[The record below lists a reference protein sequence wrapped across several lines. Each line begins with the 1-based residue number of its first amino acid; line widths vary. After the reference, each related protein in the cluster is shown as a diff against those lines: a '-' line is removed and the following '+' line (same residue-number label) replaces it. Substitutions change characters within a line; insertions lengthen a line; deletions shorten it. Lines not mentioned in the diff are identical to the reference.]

1 MQMRVNIRKLKQL
14 VWLFCVLVFLFAG
27 WTFFQIFTAKQA
39 GEYQARK
46 KAFYEDL
53 LTRNVAERNTSQK
66 AWTEYPPNRYEKLWL
81 ARVDGSLAVIDGLG
95 ENPDQPDE
103 PKILPLPELDTII
116 DVSLVLYSNDPV
128 SRLVGIK
135 YKTPEASGGLLTDG
149 KARRLHLSEGDPLM
163 SPYDADRYNG
173 KVLEIGLQEVTFQW
187 GEGSV
192 TLTPDLG
199 MDGDGVPLSQ
209 FNLPER
215 DNPADDLD
223 EAPLQSLEVRP
234 GHWVMGTRD
243 LERMRRDPQQFM
255 AEDFNVRS
263 ITVPGEG
270 RTQLEVTEVKPGSL
284 AEQYGIL
291 VGDRIISVNGIPMSS
306 VSSAINWAKAN
317 PDLPEYVVVYER
329 GGVTKTTT
337 FYVK

>member
-1 MQMRVNIRKLKQL
+1 MQMRVNIRNLKQL

-27 WTFFQIFTAKQA
+27 WTFYQIFTAKQA

-46 KAFYEDL
+46 RTFYENL
-53 LTRNVAERNTSQK
+53 LTRNVAQRDTTPK
-66 AWTEYPPNRYEKLWL
+66 TWTQYVPDRYEKLWL
-81 ARVDGSLAVIDGLG
+81 ARVDGSIREIDDGRTG
-95 ENPDQPDE
+95 DE
-103 PKILPLPELDTII
+103 TPEEPTVAPLPPLDTII
-116 DVSLVLYSNDPV
+116 DVSLVLYSTDPV

-135 YKTPEASGGLLTDG
+135 YITPEASGGVLTDG
-149 KARRLHLSEGDPLM
+149 KARRLHMAEGDPLM
-163 SPYDADRYNG
+163 SPYDGDRYNG

-187 GEGSV
+187 GDGTV
-192 TLTPDLG
+192 TLTPGLG
-199 MDGDGVPLSQ
+199 ADGAGAPISEFEID
-209 FNLPER
+209 ER

-223 EAPLQSLEVRP
+223 EAPEQSVEVRP

-243 LERMRRDPQQFM
+243 LESMRRDPQLFM
-255 AEDFNVRS
+255 SEEMNVRS
-263 ITVPGEG
+263 ITVPGGG
-270 RTQLEVTEVKPGSL
+270 RTQLEVAEVKPGSL
-284 AEQYGIL
+284 AEQYGVL